1 MAGPFRSETRVT
13 VLSAPQPV
21 KHAADP
27 PDASSCAFEELY
39 RAHYRRVYAL
49 TLRMTCD
56 PDRAEELTQDVFVR
70 VWQNL
75 ESFRGESALST
86 WIHTVAV
93 RTTLQHIRAESRR
106 EARIMT
112 TDDISRYACE
122 ARRAMP
128 ETRVD
133 LERAIARLPQGART
147 VLLLVDVEGYPYE
160 DVAQMLGVTV
170 GTVKS
175 QLHRARRLTMEALE
189 R

>member
-1 MAGPFRSETRVT
+1 MT
-13 VLSAPQPV
+13 VLTTPQPV
-21 KHAADP
+21 NRSTPVQPNAAP
-27 PDASSCAFEELY
+27 GAFEELY
-39 RAHYRRVYAL
+39 HANYRRVYAL

-56 PDRAEELTQDVFVR
+56 PEKAEELTQDVFVR

-75 ESFRGESALST
+75 DSFRGESQLST

-93 RTTLQHIRAESRR
+93 RTTLQHLRAESRR
-106 EARIMT
+106 NARILS
-112 TDDISRYACE
+112 TDDVARYATE

-133 LERAIARLPQGART
+133 LERAIAKLPQGART
-147 VLLLVDVEGYPYE
+147 VLLLVDVEGYAYE
-160 DVAQMLGVTV
+160 DAAAALGVTL

-175 QLHRARRLTMEALE
+175 QLHRARRLMMEALE

>member
-1 MAGPFRSETRVT
+1 MSS
-13 VLSAPQPV
+13 VLSPPEPV
-21 KHAADP
+21 SKPTPKPADHGT
-27 PDASSCAFEELY
+27 FEEVY

-70 VWQNL
+70 VWQTL
-75 ESFRGESALST
+75 STFRGESQLGT

-93 RTTLQHIRAESRR
+93 RTTLQHLRSESRR
-106 EARIMT
+106 EARVMT
-112 TDDISRYACE
+112 TDDLSRYGAE

-128 ETRVD
+128 EARID
-133 LERAIARLPQGART
+133 LERAIARLPPGART
-147 VLLLVDVEGYPYE
+147 VLLLHDVEGHLYE
-160 DVAQMLGVTV
+160 DIAKMLGVTV

-175 QLHRARRLTMEALE
+175 QLHRARRLMMEALE